1 MSFGWSVGDLVT
13 AISLIVD
20 VVNSLHEVHGAK
32 SDYQATISSLEG
44 LLSALE
50 FINRGV
56 GLAVSSQANQAKS
69 LAESQVA
76 LIKKP
81 VDNFVNEV
89 KPKYDKFMG
98 ENSAKKFFYGAY
110 RKVKWAKFVVDRVD
124 SLKRQIGVPLETL
137 HLLRTENVMSVLPP
151 FSVSNNTNLISLKY
165 LDI

>member
-20 VVNSLHEVHGAK
+20 VANSLREVHGAK

-50 FINRGV
+50 FINKGV
-56 GLAVSSQANQAKS
+56 GLPLNAISSQANQAKS

-76 LIKKP
+76 LIKQP

-89 KPKYDKFMG
+89 KPKYDKYMG
-98 ENSAKKFFYGAY
+98 ENSAKKFLYGAH
-110 RKVKWAKFVVDRVD
+110 RKVKWAMFVVERVD
-124 SLKRQIGVPLETL
+124 SLKRQIDLPLATL
-137 HLLRTENVMSVLPP
+137 HLLRTENVMSVLP
-151 FSVSNNTNLISLKY
+151 LSLCQTARS
-165 LDI
+165 